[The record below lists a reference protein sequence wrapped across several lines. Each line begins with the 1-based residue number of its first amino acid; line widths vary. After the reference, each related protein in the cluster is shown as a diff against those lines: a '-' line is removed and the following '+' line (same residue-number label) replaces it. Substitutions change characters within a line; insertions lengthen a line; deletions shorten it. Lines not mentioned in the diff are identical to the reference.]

1 METLTKTILSAGLQ
15 QRTLSEAQLARLLG
29 GSAQRRYNLV
39 NRALHR
45 GELLRLRR
53 GRYRLASRVANGGPY
68 PGGSAHPGSGVHPF
82 VLVQGLVPGAYV
94 SFESALAFHGWIPEA
109 VTLVQ
114 AVTPDRRSRQ
124 YQIDEAGLFQFAPLP
139 LIKGFM
145 LEAVDR
151 VVLQGQ
157 AALVAQPLRAL
168 LDLFCLHRWDWSS
181 ARAWLGGARIDLEP
195 LGSLEVERLQAL
207 RRVYR
212 HRRMQQV
219 IDGLSSCLLSGEAG
233 DGRVLSQD
241 GCQ

>member
-15 QRTLSEAQLARLLG
+15 QRTLTEAQLARLLG

-53 GRYRLASRVANGGPY
+53 GRYRLASRVASGGSY
-68 PGGSAHPGSGVHPF
+68 PGGGAHPGSGVHPF

-109 VTLVQ
+109 VTLIL

-207 RRVYR
+207 RCVYR

-233 DGRVLSQD
+233 DGRVLSQG
-241 GCQ
+241 GCR

>member
-1 METLTKTILSAGLQ
+1 METLTETILSAGLQ
-15 QRTLSEAQLARLLG
+15 QRTLTEAQLARLLG

-53 GRYRLASRVANGGPY
+53 GRYRLAGGVASGGSH
-68 PGGSAHPGSGVHPF
+68 PGGGAHPF

-114 AVTPDRRSRQ
+114 AVAPDRRSRK

-151 VVLQGQ
+151 VVLQEQ

-181 ARAWLGGARIDLEP
+181 ACAWLGGARIDLEP
-195 LGSLEVERLQAL
+195 LASLEVERLQAL
-207 RRVYR
+207 RCVYR

-219 IDGLSSCLLSGEAG
+219 IDGLSSCLLSWEAG
-233 DGRVLSQD
+233 DGRVPLSQ
-241 GCQ
+241 GCCQ